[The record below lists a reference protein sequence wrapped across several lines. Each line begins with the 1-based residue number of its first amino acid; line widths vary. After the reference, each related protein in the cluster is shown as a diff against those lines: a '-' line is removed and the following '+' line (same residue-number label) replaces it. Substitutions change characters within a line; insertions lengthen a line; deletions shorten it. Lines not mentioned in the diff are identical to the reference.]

1 MVGRGTGAF
10 VVFCLRG
17 EMTPVDSL
25 SHDDLP
31 ALDDD
36 DLRRGAPAAHKV
48 FGEGMALLAGD
59 GLLTEAFH
67 LLSSAEATRG
77 ATPELVV
84 QAIHELARAAGGLG
98 LVGG

>member
-1 MVGRGTGAF
+1 
-10 VVFCLRG
+10 
-17 EMTPVDSL
+17 MTPVDL
-25 SHDDLP
+25 LIHDDLP
-31 ALDDD
+31 ALDDG
-36 DLRRGAPAAHKV
+36 DLRCGAPAAHKV

>member
-10 VVFCLRG
+10 VSFACVV

-36 DLRRGAPAAHKV
+36 DLRRGAPAPHKV

-84 QAIHELARAAGGLG
+84 QAIHELARAACGLG